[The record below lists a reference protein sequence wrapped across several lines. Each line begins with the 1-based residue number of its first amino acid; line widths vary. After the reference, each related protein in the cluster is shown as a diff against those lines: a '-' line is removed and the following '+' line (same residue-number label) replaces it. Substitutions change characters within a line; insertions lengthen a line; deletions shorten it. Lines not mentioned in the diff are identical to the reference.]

1 MVSKDS
7 SLENSEK
14 YLERKLNEAVKRL
27 GGESIKL
34 EARLR
39 AGLPDRMLL
48 LPNGLI
54 IFVEL
59 KTKGKKPTRIQ
70 TLTHERFREL
80 GFWVVVIDNYNS
92 LLKFIEYVKS
102 LIIVPF

>member
-1 MVSKDS
+1 MVSKGS

-14 YLERKLNEAVKRL
+14 YLERKLNEAVKML

-54 IFVEL
+54 VFVEL
-59 KTKGKKPTRIQ
+59 KTKGKKPTQIQ

-80 GFWVVVIDNYNS
+80 GFKVEVIDNYNS
-92 LLKFIEYVKS
+92 LLKFIENV
-102 LIIVPF
+102 

>member
-54 IFVEL
+54 VFVEL

-70 TLTHERFREL
+70 TLTHDRFRDL
-80 GFWVVVIDNYNS
+80 GFRVEVIDNYNS
-92 LLKFIEYVKS
+92 LLKLIENV
-102 LIIVPF
+102 

>member
-1 MVSKDS
+1 MENRNTT
-7 SLENSEK
+7 LENSEK
-14 YLERKLNEAVKRL
+14 YLERKLSEAVKRL

-54 IFVEL
+54 VFVEL

-70 TLTHERFREL
+70 TLTHDRFREL
-80 GFWVVVIDNYNS
+80 GFRVEVIDNYNS
-92 LLKFIEYVKS
+92 LLKLIENVWS
-102 LIIVPF
+102 N

>member
-1 MVSKDS
+1 MVSKG
-7 SLENSEK
+7 SLLEDSEK

-54 IFVEL
+54 VFVEL

-70 TLTHERFREL
+70 TLTHDRFREL
-80 GFWVVVIDNYNS
+80 GYWVEVIDNYNS
-92 LLKFIEYVKS
+92 LLKFIENVKFHIS
-102 LIIVPF
+102 F